1 MGVESA
7 KNLDLRLGAAATNV
21 SAYVTAIHM
30 SLKGHGLVDVTTMGS
45 SGHKWASDE
54 LLDDS
59 FTVDFLFE
67 ATLASLWDVLKTF
80 RTSTTALAVEIR
92 PQGTSVGDVKITGNA
107 WMEDL
112 PMEIAIGDMIRLT
125 GVPFRFDDGAT
136 IEAIV

>member
-1 MGVESA
+1 MGNVA
-7 KNLDLRLGAAATNV
+7 GKNVHLNLGDTPVNV

-67 ATLASLWDVLKTF
+67 ATLASLWDVLVAL
-80 RTSTTALAVEIR
+80 RVATAAQAIQMG
-92 PQGTSVGDVKITGNA
+92 PQGVTDGMVKIEGNV
-107 WMEDL
+107 WLEDL

-125 GVPFRFDDGAT
+125 GVPFKFHDGAT
-136 IEAIV
+136 ITTFG